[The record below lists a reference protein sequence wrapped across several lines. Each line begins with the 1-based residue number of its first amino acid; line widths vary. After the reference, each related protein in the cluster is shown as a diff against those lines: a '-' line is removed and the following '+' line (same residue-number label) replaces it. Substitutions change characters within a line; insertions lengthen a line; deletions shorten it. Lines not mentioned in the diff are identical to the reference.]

1 VCFFF
6 LLPHYVW
13 DREKGQ
19 VTGRLFDTSLSSPSS
34 HSFTNKQKSFY
45 KNVSHE
51 EETKIK
57 KIFLVAGWSRGLE
70 SNCYQV
76 LGVGPHKFIV
86 QHTRDV

>member
-1 VCFFF
+1 MCVCFFF

-57 KIFLVAGWSRGLE
+57 KSSWLPGGHVDLK
-70 SNCYQV
+70 V
-76 LGVGPHKFIV
+76 IV
-86 QHTRDV
+86 IRWGSAHTSL

>member
-57 KIFLVAGWSRGLE
+57 KSSWLPGGHVDLK